1 MRHIRGKTMTTW
13 LECHECNEMFS
24 VKAKFCLRM
33 PSKTLRTCHLLQV
46 LAFTARFPMLSLKR
60 CTTGAKNPA
69 TLFSVSIAQRI
80 LNGETQFQRWTEKRK
95 PIREMTMHL
104 MQLKNDLYK
113 NHWRERRNWKG
124 VSVRKL
130 AAHYHCSEDQ
140 TRQAMLELQEEYPA
154 PKRNK

>member
-1 MRHIRGKTMTTW
+1 MPPVLFSRCRRELRRNALISACRQPLTMTTW
-13 LECHECNEMFS
+13 LECHECNEMFEVS
-24 VKAKFCLRM
+24 NAVADAMHHWR
-33 PSKTLRTCHLLQV
+33 
-46 LAFTARFPMLSLKR
+46 A
-60 CTTGAKNPA
+60 NPA

-113 NHWRERRNWKG
+113 NHWRERRNWNG

-140 TRQAMLELQEEYPA
+140 TRQAMLELQKEYPA